1 MFVRTHV
8 RSTPATKTS
17 GDRKVATIAVPLS
30 LYLHCLAVRMLWS
43 YVERRNEGDVMS
55 ERDLGH
61 QVVDVVSAQMN
72 VPVSMIMS
80 ERTWPALRAR
90 TVACLAMR
98 DQQMTTAGIA
108 RVLGRDRSTIISACQ
123 AAYPEDIVQS
133 KQVSWTLAHS
143 TRGCVG
149 QGVVDDDVADVC
161 HQPAMSWRERTAC
174 RAVDTA
180 VFFDH
185 TDKGVESAKA
195 ICAGCE
201 VRDECLDERLSML
214 DPNDLDYGV
223 WGGMTP
229 AERAR
234 EAYERRNLRG

>member
-1 MFVRTHV
+1 M
-8 RSTPATKTS
+8 P
-17 GDRKVATIAVPLS
+17 
-30 LYLHCLAVRMLWS
+30 WS
-43 YVERRNEGDVMS
+43 YVEFRSEGDVMS
-55 ERDLGH
+55 GSDLGH

-72 VPVSMIMS
+72 VPVSVIMS
-80 ERTWPALRAR
+80 ERTRPALRAR

-108 RVLGRDRSTIISACQ
+108 RVLGRDRSTIISTCQ
-123 AAYPEDIVQS
+123 AAHPEDIVQS

-143 TRGCVG
+143 TQGCVG

-174 RAVDTA
+174 RTVDTA

-201 VRDECLDERLSML
+201 VRDEWLDERLNMM

-234 EAYERRNLRG
+234 EAYERRNFRG